1 MTQPLKQVTDLGILS
16 SANATAVTGDSFI
29 VKTGLLHGSAT
40 AAKGGGLVG
49 VCNTTTSAVGV
60 SSIHVNKQDDK
71 ILRYAHPATST
82 VIAITKGNPS
92 TILEVSTRDTKIV
105 KGDFVT
111 LVGSAVGGYNTA
123 IKHVEVTGINGSQR
137 YNDYTTTIIVSAN
150 TASLADFT
158 GTATLHKSVI
168 PILKP
173 SSASG
178 CELYINEVQL
188 G

>member
-16 SANATAVTGDSFI
+16 SNNATAVTGDSFI

-71 ILRYAHPATST
+71 ILRYAHPANST
-82 VIAITKGNPS
+82 IVAITKGNPS
-92 TILEVSTRDTKIV
+92 ILEVDSRDTKIV

-111 LVGSAVGGYNTA
+111 LTGSAVGGYNTA
-123 IKHVEVTGINGSQR
+123 IKHVGSQR
-137 YNDYTTTIIVSAN
+137 YNDYKTTITVDAN

-158 GTATLHKSVI
+158 GTATLFKSVI

>member
-71 ILRYAHPATST
+71 ILRYTHPASANI
-82 VIAITKGNPS
+82 VAITKGNPS
-92 TILEVSTRDTKIV
+92 TTLQVESRDTKIV

>member
-71 ILRYAHPATST
+71 ILRYTHPASATI
-82 VIAITKGNPS
+82 IAITKGNPTVLQVQS
-92 TILEVSTRDTKIV
+92 RDTKIV
-105 KGDFVT
+105 EGDFVT
-111 LVGSAVGGYNTA
+111 LTGSAVGGYNTT
-123 IKHVEVTGINGSQR
+123 IKHVPVTAVTGGTLKNE
-137 YNDYTTTIIVSAN
+137 YKTTITVTAN
-150 TASLADFT
+150 TSALSAFT
-158 GTATLHKSVI
+158 GNATLAKSVI

-178 CELYINEVQL
+178 CELYVNEVQL

>member
-71 ILRYAHPATST
+71 ILRYTHPASATI
-82 VIAITKGNPS
+82 VAITKGNPS
-92 TILEVSTRDTKIV
+92 VLQVSSRDTKIV
-105 KGDFVT
+105 EGDFVT
-111 LVGSAVGGYNTA
+111 LSGSAVGGYNTT
-123 IKHVEVTGINGSQR
+123 IKHVPVTAVTGGTLK
-137 YNDYTTTIIVSAN
+137 NDYKTTITVTAN
-150 TASLADFT
+150 TGSLADFT
-158 GTATLHKSVI
+158 GTATLAKSVT

-178 CELYINEVQL
+178 CEIYINEVQL

>member
-1 MTQPLKQVTDLGILS
+1 MTQPLKQVTDLGVLS
-16 SANATAVTGDSFI
+16 SANATAGTGDAFI

-49 VCNTTTSAVGV
+49 VCNTTTSSVGV

-71 ILRYAHPATST
+71 ILRFGHPASATI
-82 VIAITKGNPS
+82 IANTKGNPS
-92 TILEVSTRDTKIV
+92 ILQVDSRDTKFV
-105 KGDFVT
+105 SGDFVT
-111 LVGSAVGGYNTA
+111 LTGSAVGGYNTT
-123 IKHVEVTGINGSQR
+123 IKHVPITAVTAGTLK
-137 YNDYTTTIIVSAN
+137 NDYKTTITVTAN

-158 GTATLHKSVI
+158 GTALLAKSVV

>member
-16 SANATAVTGDSFI
+16 SNDATAVTGDSFI

-71 ILRYAHPATST
+71 ILRYAHPANST
-82 VIAITKGNPS
+82 IIAITKGNPS
-92 TILEVSTRDTKIV
+92 ILEVETRDTKIV

-111 LVGSAVGGYNTA
+111 LTGSAVGGYNTT
-123 IKHVEVTGINGSQR
+123 IKHVEVTKVVGSQR
-137 YNDYTTTIIVSAN
+137 YNDYKTTITVDAN

-158 GTATLHKSVI
+158 GTATLFKSVI